1 MKTRFNIIR
10 SAQEKILETL
20 KSLLFLTVQVF
31 IALPL
36 MLALNLY
43 LIAKDIISESWKLNY
58 GDRLSSKEL
67 NVLITGATSGI
78 GRALAFE
85 YARNARSETRQPPR
99 GLNLVITGRNVAELH
114 KIAKELES
122 DEHGIRV
129 ITSDSLDVT
138 DRKAMRSFIEQ
149 AHRDLGHLDIV
160 YANAGVNRLQ
170 VASSLMDKG
179 IECTREALDRQ
190 LVDINLVG
198 VMNTIYPALDVFE
211 SDLQSDPS
219 AWKQL
224 AITSSMSIHFNPV
237 SDTYGACK
245 SAVTDLCRS
254 LRYELSASRKNIGVS
269 IILPGWVE
277 SNMSKIYRQE
287 KPFMISAEDAAKRI
301 IKGVHSNH
309 EIVAFPLPL
318 YIFTRAFQFIPH
330 GLLGPFLKLSLGK
343 SAKSF
348 AEFIA
353 ESKKDQ

>member
-1 MKTRFNIIR
+1 MELRFNVIQ
-10 SAQEKILETL
+10 SAQDKIFETL
-20 KSLLFLTVQVF
+20 KSVLFLIVQVF

-36 MLALNLY
+36 MLALSLY
-43 LIAKDIISESWKLNY
+43 LIAKDVITELWER
-58 GDRLSSKEL
+58 GDRLSDVERHQSSKEL

-85 YARNARSETRQPPR
+85 YARNARR
-99 GLNLVITGRNVAELH
+99 GLNLVITGRNADELH

-149 AHRDLGHLDIV
+149 VHRDLGHLDIV

-211 SDLQSDPS
+211 RDLQSDPS

-245 SAVTDLCRS
+245 SAVTDLGRS
-254 LRYELSASRKNIGVS
+254 LRYELCASRKNIGVS
-269 IILPGWVE
+269 VILPGWVE

-301 IKGVHSNH
+301 IRGVHRNH
-309 EIVAFPLPL
+309 ELVVFPLPL

-343 SAKSF
+343 SAKSL